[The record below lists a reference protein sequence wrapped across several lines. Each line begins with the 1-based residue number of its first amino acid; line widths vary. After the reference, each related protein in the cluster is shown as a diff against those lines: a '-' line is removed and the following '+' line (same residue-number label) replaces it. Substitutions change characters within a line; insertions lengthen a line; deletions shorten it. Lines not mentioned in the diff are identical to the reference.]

1 VPLWP
6 LVSLGGVVVNI
17 FLIAQARKE
26 NLRAFAIWAVIGLLV
41 YFAYSY
47 RRSAL
52 GRK

>member
-1 VPLWP
+1 
-6 LVSLGGVVVNI
+6 VVNI

-52 GRK
+52 GQK